1 MTDQERPA
9 AQRTDDGDGPDPRPA
24 PGPAGRNGNDGSARP
39 PVRPEDGRS
48 DSTLSFR
55 PIIGERHVGR
65 FEVLLRRRPVRGH
78 VGLVLVTQRGEHHS
92 FRPDRQPT
100 TGELLWLGSGT
111 LYEVDM
117 GRHWA
122 RVELE
127 VPSRTEAFSFDAVVD
142 VEWWVADPVPVVK
155 HSVHDVRK
163 ALEPNLRQ
171 RLSAITRKWEVED
184 SAHAEDEATDSLAGM
199 PVGAEY
205 GLDTRAFVRLRMDTP
220 SVQHASN
227 VRDVHREI
235 ELERATQEL
244 RLVREESTSALITRR
259 VQRYRV
265 ILQSGNLDQFALQLA
280 QNPDETPAVIQM
292 LREERHNNRRAV
304 TDFVTRL
311 LDSGAVDRHE
321 IDDQVREALRWLKDA
336 TDTVL
341 GDPNKPAR
349 IPASR
354 PDDALPPGQI
364 PAGELPEP
372 PLPPSDTS

>member
-1 MTDQERPA
+1 
-9 AQRTDDGDGPDPRPA
+9 
-24 PGPAGRNGNDGSARP
+24 
-39 PVRPEDGRS
+39 V
-48 DSTLSFR
+48 
-55 PIIGERHVGR
+55 H
-65 FEVLLRRRPVRGH
+65 GH
-78 VGLVLVTQRGEHHS
+78 VGLVLVTQRGEHHG
-92 FRPDRQPT
+92 FPPDRQPT

-111 LYEVDM
+111 LYEIDM

-142 VEWWVADPVPVVK
+142 VEWWVEDPVPVVK
-155 HSVHDVRK
+155 HGVHDVRK

-171 RLSAITRKWEVED
+171 RLSSITRKWEVED
-184 SAHAEDEATDSLAGM
+184 SAHAEAEVVGSLAAM

-205 GLDTRAFVRLRMDTP
+205 GLGTRAYVWMRMDTP
-220 SVQHASN
+220 SVKHAAA
-227 VRDVHREI
+227 VRDLHREI
-235 ELERATQEL
+235 ELEHATQEL
-244 RLVREESTSALITRR
+244 RLVREESTSVLITRR
-259 VQRYRV
+259 VERYRV

-280 QNPDETPAVIQM
+280 QNPEETPAVIQM

-341 GDPNKPAR
+341 GDPNRPGR
-349 IPASR
+349 IPAPR
-354 PDDALPPGQI
+354 ADEALPPGQI

-372 PLPPSDTS
+372 PSLPPSGTP